1 MLPRCDPGLPRKTQ
15 NGTGLTGIVFE
26 RPPARDVL
34 SSTIFNNSK
43 NLASSSQELR
53 PDTTETVRRRER
65 ESLNTSIPSHHFQ
78 SRGGML
84 NHTGGT
90 YCHSGIRTLR

>member
-1 MLPRCDPGLPRKTQ
+1 MLPRCDPGLPLYTQ
-15 NGTGLTGIVFE
+15 NGTGITGIVFE

-53 PDTTETVRRRER
+53 PDTTGTVRRG
-65 ESLNTSIPSHHFQ
+65 ESENRWIHQFLHTTSKVEVA
-78 SRGGML
+78 
-84 NHTGGT
+84 
-90 YCHSGIRTLR
+90 C